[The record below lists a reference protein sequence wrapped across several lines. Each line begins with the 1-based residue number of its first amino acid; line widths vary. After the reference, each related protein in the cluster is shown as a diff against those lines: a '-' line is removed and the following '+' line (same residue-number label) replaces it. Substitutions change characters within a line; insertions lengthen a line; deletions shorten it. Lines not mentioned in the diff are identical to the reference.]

1 YDALRLYGVHSAGF
15 QAATS
20 IRSDDA
26 DKGSTP
32 SDGANTRQFDDFTL
46 TSTNGLINGM
56 WLDHYTAINR
66 ANIVLQRIANDQSP
80 LTSEAVKLSGQ
91 AEARFIRAYAYF
103 MLVRY
108 FGGVPLIDSIATDQL
123 SSANV
128 P

>member
-1 YDALRLYGVHSAGF
+1 ILAAVFLAGCKSDFLDRPAQGQYSEGTYPFAEGTGAFDPAIFEAYDALRLYGVHSAGF

-66 ANIVLQRIANDQSP
+66 ANIVLQRIA
-80 LTSEAVKLSGQ
+80 
-91 AEARFIRAYAYF
+91 
-103 MLVRY
+103 
-108 FGGVPLIDSIATDQL
+108 
-123 SSANV
+123 
-128 P
+128 